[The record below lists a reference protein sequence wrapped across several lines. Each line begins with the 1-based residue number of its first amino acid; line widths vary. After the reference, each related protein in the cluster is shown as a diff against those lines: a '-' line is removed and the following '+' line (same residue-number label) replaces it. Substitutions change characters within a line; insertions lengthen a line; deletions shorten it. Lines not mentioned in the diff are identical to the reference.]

1 MMSSEQVK
9 TRLIGLIAEG
19 ESLDPYDLEGFY
31 RWMQTSYEAL
41 EFNPLRQE
49 MFDEYCRSS
58 YDSYSMRLYKGVWM
72 LELAL
77 NGDASDDYHSRYS
90 QI

>member
-1 MMSSEQVK
+1 MSSEQVK
-9 TRLIGLIAEG
+9 TRLIGLITEG

-58 YDSYSMRLYKGVWM
+58 YDSFSMRLYKGVWM

-77 NGDASDDYHSRYS
+77 NGDASDHYYPMYS
-90 QI
+90 QV